1 MGIFKHKET
10 LSLGARGEKV
20 AVVYLKKRGYKI
32 LANNFANSEGRRL
45 GEIDIIAKKD
55 GNIHFFEVK
64 SIVCDL
70 YYGIRR
76 YHPEDNVHGLKL
88 RHIRRMVE
96 TYFDEYSIS
105 PDSPFYFHVYCV
117 YLDKN
122 VKKAKVIRIE
132 NIIL

>member
-1 MGIFKHKET
+1 MAKNRRFGLLNSRIK
-10 LSLGARGEKV
+10 GDIGEEICCNL
-20 AVVYLKKRGYKI
+20 LKKRGYTIEKR
-32 LANNFANSEGRRL
+32 NYRKSW